1 MSRLTAAFAAEK
13 KSNKGFMILS
23 FFGILFV
30 LDAHIGT
37 SIRFFSGIFPYD
49 SFFMPMFVF
58 ISGYFYK
65 ESHSETYGA
74 VIRYALHK
82 AKTLLIPYL
91 FWVFAYGVLTAGM
104 GRLGILRFGGHSVS
118 VIFREVLTSGW
129 SYGFNDPSW
138 FVPLL
143 YCVSVLYCVFRKVFG
158 NGWNDWAAALCLIL
172 LGVCAVYLS
181 KTEFNTPR
189 HYMLLKVG
197 FFLQFYH
204 LGQLFQ
210 KHLEIH
216 FDRINALLLCVLAA
230 AVNIILL
237 RFYGDSISFPNCAS
251 MENFTM
257 DNLLLPLLTSVTGIA
272 FWLKLSKTLVPVLG
286 CNRLVQYISSNTFFL
301 MTHHLFGKWVF
312 HGLLLVG
319 KKLGISFLAGVDS
332 GRFVSDPWYTFGQHT
347 WIAAVCFLFMLAF
360 CVCACALLQKI
371 KACCL
376 RRRGSSPKC

>member
-37 SIRFFSGIFPYD
+37 SICFFSGIFPYD

-58 ISGYFYK
+58 ISGYFYR
-65 ESHSETYGA
+65 ESHSDTYRD
-74 VIRYALHK
+74 VIHYTIHK
-82 AKTLLIPYL
+82 AKRLLIPYL
-91 FWVFAYGVLTAGM
+91 FWVFAYGILTTGM
-104 GRLGILRFGGHSVS
+104 RRIGIIKFGGHSVS
-118 VIFREVLTSGW
+118 VILREVLTSGW

-143 YCVSVLYCVFRKVFG
+143 FCVCVLYCFLRKVFG
-158 NGWNDWAAALCLIL
+158 KCWNDWAAVLCLIV
-172 LGVCAVYLS
+172 LGAWAVFMS
-181 KTEFNTPR
+181 KTGFNTPR
-189 HYMLLKVG
+189 HYMLLKVA

-204 LGQLFQ
+204 IGLLFQ

-251 MENFTM
+251 MENFRM
-257 DNLLLPLLTSVTGIA
+257 DNLLLPLLTSLTGIA
-272 FWLKLSKTLVPVLG
+272 FWLKISKVLIPVLG
-286 CNRLVQYISSNTFFL
+286 GNGIVHYISSNTFFI
-301 MTHHLFGKWVF
+301 MTHHLLGKWIF

-319 KKLGISFLAGVDS
+319 KKFGMPLLAGVDS
-332 GRFVSDPWYTFGQHT
+332 GRFVSDPWYMFGQRT
-347 WIAAVCFLFMLAF
+347 WISAVCYLFMLAF
-360 CVCACALLQKI
+360 CVSACMLYHKI
-371 KACCL
+371 KMYIFSRLTKA
-376 RRRGSSPKC
+376 G